1 MAEINVYAACDRAIK
16 TMDREIL
23 RDFGQLKLAKWDEV
37 HVIQT
42 VKTVY
47 RRSRRK
53 AKQQYYEVA
62 FEAYLLA
69 LVLCGYDRD
78 KAYPMAEEAINDEWV
93 SAVMS
98 EVDPLT
104 MYAFDTETERKAE
117 RLAETLEVATD
128 RDAEIDKAI
137 RYWSQQCGQFAINV
151 TDYAMVEAFEDAGIE
166 FVRWIT
172 QKDERVCRECGPRDE
187 VIFAIDEIPTKH
199 YRCRCWL
206 KPVRN

>member
-1 MAEINVYAACDRAIK
+1 MADVNVYAAADRAIK
-16 TMDREIL
+16 SMNREIL
-23 RDFGQLKLAKWDEV
+23 RYFGQLKLADWDEV
-37 HVIQT
+37 HVIRT
-42 VKTVY
+42 VKAVY
-47 RRSRRK
+47 RKSTRK
-53 AKQQYYEVA
+53 ARARYYEVA
-62 FEAYLLA
+62 FEAYLLG
-69 LVLCGYDRD
+69 LELCGYDRKRAYGLAE
-78 KAYPMAEEAINDEWV
+78 KAITVEWV
-93 SAVMS
+93 DRVMS
-98 EVDPLT
+98 EPNPVT
-104 MYAFDTETERKAE
+104 GYRFDTEAERKAE
-117 RLAETLEVATD
+117 RLAETLEVAAK
-128 RDAEIDKAI
+128 RNVEIDKAI